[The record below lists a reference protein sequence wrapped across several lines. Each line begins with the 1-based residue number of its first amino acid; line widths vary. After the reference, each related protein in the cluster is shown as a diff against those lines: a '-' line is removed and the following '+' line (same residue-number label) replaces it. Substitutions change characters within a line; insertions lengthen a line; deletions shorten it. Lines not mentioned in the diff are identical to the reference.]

1 LQKSV
6 KKREENSSTTVLSV
20 KKSKAGKCDTYV
32 YRQDTDKKKLKEMAE
47 EDQDLL
53 RLENEGKRN

>member
-1 LQKSV
+1 LQ
-6 KKREENSSTTVLSV
+6 KKREKKSYKK
-20 KKSKAGKCDTYV
+20 KKSKARKCDTYV

-53 RLENEGKRN
+53 RFENEAKKELKV